1 MKSNDLKSI
10 FKSIHNNKINGT
22 SITNLLDYQKESNL
36 QHMSKFQNFIKPK
49 LDIKILT
56 QSSNSNKRKIT
67 VQRLSLALPK
77 LSHSLNKKVNQHIN
91 YVQAINQEKDTQGIN
106 PVKLI
111 FKDLISSESLER
123 IKTTHVKAD
132 RRNEF
137 LGNYKEENGL
147 KENILSEELNKEI
160 SLDKVNLITYIN
172 SKENVS
178 ENLLKKLCS
187 CDENHLVKADK
198 ACKKAL
204 LKEEEHKKFKQYLDE
219 KHIKKQNFGFN
230 DYKRS
235 LDEIGLNL
243 KKAQSIQI
251 DYVPIRKNKESFYL
265 EKLLE
270 LKNKFWTGKVERL
283 NEKVRKIRMIKDF
296 KN

>member
-1 MKSNDLKSI
+1 MKSNDLKSM
-10 FKSIHNNKINGT
+10 FSSTYNNKINVPL
-22 SITNLLDYQKESNL
+22 SDYKKDSNL
-36 QHMSKFQNFIKPK
+36 QQISKFQIFIKPK

-56 QSSNSNKRKIT
+56 QSINSNKRKIT

-77 LSHSLNKKVNQHIN
+77 LNHSLSKKVNQHIK
-91 YVQAINQEKDTQGIN
+91 YVKAINQEKNIQGIN
-106 PVKLI
+106 PVKLT

-123 IKTTHVKAD
+123 IKSSHVKANS
-132 RRNEF
+132 RNEF
-137 LGNYKEENGL
+137 SGNNKEGRGL
-147 KENILSEELNKEI
+147 KENKLSEELGKEI
-160 SLDKVNLITYIN
+160 SLDKVNIITYIN
-172 SKENVS
+172 SKENIS
-178 ENLLKKLCS
+178 ENLLKKLCN

-204 LKEEEHKKFKQYLDE
+204 IKEEEDKKFKRYLEE
-219 KHIKKQNFGFN
+219 KHNQKQNFRFN

-235 LDEIGLNL
+235 LDEMGLNL

-251 DYVPIRKNKESFYL
+251 DYVPAVKNKESFYS

-270 LKNKFWTGKVERL
+270 LKNKFWNGKVERL
-283 NEKVRKIRMIKDF
+283 NEKSRRIKIIKEK